1 MGKEPLHN
9 SEMIDSSD
17 EFEVIYESNAPLIY
31 RFMFWRTKDE
41 ALSEDLT
48 SSVFE
53 KAWRSRASFKGGSAK
68 AWLYRIAH
76 NTLVDH
82 WRKKRDL
89 PVEDEAVLDRT
100 AADAASPEEAL
111 DSSMRAEELRRALD
125 RLPEDMRKVVELRF
139 IEGRSCRQV
148 GERLGLSESNVRVI
162 QYRALRRLKG
172 YLK

>member
-1 MGKEPLHN
+1 
-9 SEMIDSSD
+9 MIDSSD
-17 EFEVIYESNAPLIY
+17 EFEAIYESNAPLIY
-31 RFMFWRTKDE
+31 RFMFWRTKDQ

-53 KAWRSRASFKGGSAK
+53 KAWRSRGSFKGGSAK

-82 WRKKRDL
+82 WRKRRDL
-89 PVEDEAVLDRT
+89 PVEDEAVLDL
-100 AADAASPEEAL
+100 AASGTVSPEDAF
-111 DSSMRAEELRRALD
+111 DSSMRAEKLRRALAA
-125 RLPEDMRKVVELRF
+125 LPEDMRKVVELRF
-139 IEGRSCRQV
+139 MEGRSCRQV

-162 QYRALRRLKG
+162 QYRALRKLKG

>member
-1 MGKEPLHN
+1 
-9 SEMIDSSD
+9 MIDSSD

-53 KAWRSRASFKGGSAK
+53 KAWRSRGSFKGGSAK
-68 AWLYRIAH
+68 AWLYKIAH

-82 WRKKRDL
+82 WRKKHDL
-89 PVEDEAVLDRT
+89 PVGDETVLDR
-100 AADAASPEEAL
+100 AANDVAGPEVAL
-111 DSSMRAEELRRALD
+111 DRSMQAEELHRALA
-125 RLPEDMRKVVELRF
+125 RLPEDMRKIVELRF
-139 IEGRSCRQV
+139 IERRSCRQV
-148 GERLGLSESNVRVI
+148 GEQLGLSESNVRVI
-162 QYRALRRLKG
+162 QYRALRKLKG